1 MVMLEPPTRTKTSSG
16 REEIFQA
23 AKETGIVRTSVILI
37 ALAVAGCSYLPDRSG
52 PPQQGTSSST
62 SRGIDTLC
70 MNDCLGSNGTKE
82 FCEDRCSY

>member
-1 MVMLEPPTRTKTSSG
+1 
-16 REEIFQA
+16 
-23 AKETGIVRTSVILI
+23 VRASVILI
-37 ALAVAGCSYLPDRSG
+37 ALAVAGCSYFPDRSG
-52 PPQQGTSSST
+52 SPQRGASPSA